1 MVRQCEVLNMM
12 NLEYIAHVA
21 KDVDGNWIEPHLLVE
36 HLEKVGEIAGEFASK
51 FNSKEWGMLAGVV
64 HDAGKAR
71 MSWQKY
77 LRVKSEYLVD
87 GLDLAGS
94 AQNVRHAIHGAK
106 LVEIVH
112 GKGIGRIISYCVAG
126 HHVGLQDWSSSE
138 GAGQASL
145 EFQMSQVKDLEEVHQ
160 FVWNKARSI
169 NKLVPPWMFSM
180 DGLEMSLWIRMLYS
194 CLVDADFL
202 DTEAYMEP
210 ERSIERSGFC
220 SISELLNRLN
230 HYNDLL
236 VQKADNS
243 PLNRIRREIREKCV
257 QMGRQPQGVFS
268 LSVPT
273 GGGKTLSS
281 LAFALEHAKKHNL
294 SRVIYVIPYTS
305 IIEQNADQFRKA
317 LGDDQVIE
325 HHSSIDEGSS
335 TYKSRLAAENWDAP
349 IIVTTSVQ
357 FFESL
362 FANKSSRCR
371 KLHNIVNSVVVLDEA
386 QLLPVGYLQPI
397 LEMYGCRGFMAHHN
411 TNIWADASPQ
421 DQYLTSTF
429 WPMGAAWLSL
439 HLWERY
445 QFTKDESFLIQA
457 YPTLK
462 EAAEFFIDFLVEDE
476 QGRLVTCPSLSPEN
490 KYIAPNGYATA
501 LCAGPTMDNQIM
513 RQLFNSCIIA
523 ADILNLDQ
531 EFRQT
536 LAQILTKIP
545 ETKIGSNGTIM
556 EWLEDYPEQA
566 PGHRHISHLF
576 GLHPGDTITVED
588 TPELAEA
595 ARKTL
600 ERRLAHG
607 GGHTGW
613 SCAWIINMFARLKE
627 ANLAYQYVWT
637 LLAKSTYP
645 NLFDAH
651 PPFQIDGNFG
661 LTAGVTEMLLQSH
674 GEVLQLLPALPEKW
688 ESGFVKGICARGNY
702 NIDLTWDQHQLKQAT
717 IYIKHN
723 RNAAGEL
730 ITDCRFVRLR
740 MPKGQQYVVYHQNQQ
755 VHLHHVEQNI
765 YQFEAIPGEKYMIK
779 MK

>member
-397 LEMYGCRGFMAHHN
+397 LETMQLLVDYYGVTFVICTATQPALGSRIIDGHKFKGLRDIHEIIGDETEVKKLYDSLKRVEVHFPDNLHYTSTWEEIAEELVAYEQVLCIVSDRKSCRDLHALMPKDTYHLSALMCGEHRSRVIEEIKDKLKQKMPCRVISTQLVEAGVDIDFPVVYRAFAGLDSIAQAAGRCNREGKLSKPGKVVVFMPPSKPPVGLLRKAAETTHSIIASMDDIDPLNHSIFEKYFAELYWKAN
-411 TNIWADASPQ
+411 SLDEKGIIKLLKPELTECGIFFKTAAERFQIIDSTRQRTILVRYGEGSKLIDLLKYRGPDRSLMRRLQRYTVNVYTNHFYAMLQRGSIEEVHPEIYA
-421 DQYLTSTF
+421 LTSEIEYDQKI
-429 WPMGAAWLSL
+429 GLL
-439 HLWERY
+439 V
-445 QFTKDESFLIQA
+445 DE
-457 YPTLK
+457 T
-462 EAAEFFIDFLVEDE
+462 
-476 QGRLVTCPSLSPEN
+476 
-490 KYIAPNGYATA
+490 
-501 LCAGPTMDNQIM
+501 
-513 RQLFNSCIIA
+513 LFNPSDLII
-523 ADILNLDQ
+523 
-531 EFRQT
+531 
-536 LAQILTKIP
+536 
-545 ETKIGSNGTIM
+545 
-556 EWLEDYPEQA
+556 
-566 PGHRHISHLF
+566 
-576 GLHPGDTITVED
+576 
-588 TPELAEA
+588 
-595 ARKTL
+595 
-600 ERRLAHG
+600 
-607 GGHTGW
+607 
-613 SCAWIINMFARLKE
+613 
-627 ANLAYQYVWT
+627 
-637 LLAKSTYP
+637 
-645 NLFDAH
+645 
-651 PPFQIDGNFG
+651 
-661 LTAGVTEMLLQSH
+661 
-674 GEVLQLLPALPEKW
+674 
-688 ESGFVKGICARGNY
+688 
-702 NIDLTWDQHQLKQAT
+702 
-717 IYIKHN
+717 
-723 RNAAGEL
+723 
-730 ITDCRFVRLR
+730 
-740 MPKGQQYVVYHQNQQ
+740 
-755 VHLHHVEQNI
+755 
-765 YQFEAIPGEKYMIK
+765 
-779 MK
+779 

>member
-1 MVRQCEVLNMM
+1 MM

-180 DGLEMSLWIRMLYS
+180 DSLEMSLWIRMLYS

-397 LEMYGCRGFMAHHN
+397 LETMQLLVDYYGVTFVICTATQPALGSRIIDGHKFKGLRDIHEIIGDETEVKKLYDSLKRVEVHFPDNLHYTSTWEEIAEELVAYEQVLCIVSDRKSCRDLHALMPKDTYHLSALMCGEHRSRVIEEIKDKLKQKMPCRVISTQLVEAGVDIDFPVVYRAFAGLDSIAQAAGRCNREGKLSKPGKVVVFMPPSKPPVGLLRKAAETTHSIIASMDDIDPLNHSIFEKYFAELYWKAN
-411 TNIWADASPQ
+411 SLDEKGIIKLLKPEMTECGIFFKTAAERFQIIDSTRQRTILVRYGEGSKLIDLLKYRGPDRSLMRRLQRYTVNVYTNHFYAMLQRGSIEEVHPEIYA
-421 DQYLTSTF
+421 LTSEIEYDQKI
-429 WPMGAAWLSL
+429 GLL
-439 HLWERY
+439 V
-445 QFTKDESFLIQA
+445 DE
-457 YPTLK
+457 T
-462 EAAEFFIDFLVEDE
+462 
-476 QGRLVTCPSLSPEN
+476 
-490 KYIAPNGYATA
+490 
-501 LCAGPTMDNQIM
+501 
-513 RQLFNSCIIA
+513 LFNPSDLII
-523 ADILNLDQ
+523 
-531 EFRQT
+531 
-536 LAQILTKIP
+536 
-545 ETKIGSNGTIM
+545 
-556 EWLEDYPEQA
+556 
-566 PGHRHISHLF
+566 
-576 GLHPGDTITVED
+576 
-588 TPELAEA
+588 
-595 ARKTL
+595 
-600 ERRLAHG
+600 
-607 GGHTGW
+607 
-613 SCAWIINMFARLKE
+613 
-627 ANLAYQYVWT
+627 
-637 LLAKSTYP
+637 
-645 NLFDAH
+645 
-651 PPFQIDGNFG
+651 
-661 LTAGVTEMLLQSH
+661 
-674 GEVLQLLPALPEKW
+674 
-688 ESGFVKGICARGNY
+688 
-702 NIDLTWDQHQLKQAT
+702 
-717 IYIKHN
+717 
-723 RNAAGEL
+723 
-730 ITDCRFVRLR
+730 
-740 MPKGQQYVVYHQNQQ
+740 
-755 VHLHHVEQNI
+755 
-765 YQFEAIPGEKYMIK
+765 
-779 MK
+779 

>member
-1 MVRQCEVLNMM
+1 MM

-169 NKLVPPWMFSM
+169 NKLVPPLMFSM
-180 DGLEMSLWIRMLYS
+180 DSLEMSLWIRMLYS

-397 LEMYGCRGFMAHHN
+397 LETMQLLVDYYGVTFVICTATQPALGSRIIDGHKFKGLRDIHEIIGDETEVKKLYDSLKRVEVHFPDNLHYTSTWEEIAEELVAYEQVLCIVSDRKSCRDLHALMPKDTYHLSALMCGEHRSRVIEEIKDKLKQKMPCRVISTQLVEAGVDIDFPVVYRAFAGLDSIAQAAGRCNREGKLSKPGKVVVFMPPSKPPVGLLRKAAETTHSIIASMDDIDPLNHSIFEKYFAELYWKAN
-411 TNIWADASPQ
+411 SLDEKGIIKLLKPELTECGIFFKTAAERFQIIDSTRQRTILVRYGEGSKLIDLLKYRGPDRSLMRRLQRYTVNVYTNHFYAMLQRGSIEEVHPEIYA
-421 DQYLTSTF
+421 LTSEIEYDQKI
-429 WPMGAAWLSL
+429 GLL
-439 HLWERY
+439 V
-445 QFTKDESFLIQA
+445 DE
-457 YPTLK
+457 T
-462 EAAEFFIDFLVEDE
+462 
-476 QGRLVTCPSLSPEN
+476 
-490 KYIAPNGYATA
+490 
-501 LCAGPTMDNQIM
+501 
-513 RQLFNSCIIA
+513 LFNPSDLII
-523 ADILNLDQ
+523 
-531 EFRQT
+531 
-536 LAQILTKIP
+536 
-545 ETKIGSNGTIM
+545 
-556 EWLEDYPEQA
+556 
-566 PGHRHISHLF
+566 
-576 GLHPGDTITVED
+576 
-588 TPELAEA
+588 
-595 ARKTL
+595 
-600 ERRLAHG
+600 
-607 GGHTGW
+607 
-613 SCAWIINMFARLKE
+613 
-627 ANLAYQYVWT
+627 
-637 LLAKSTYP
+637 
-645 NLFDAH
+645 
-651 PPFQIDGNFG
+651 
-661 LTAGVTEMLLQSH
+661 
-674 GEVLQLLPALPEKW
+674 
-688 ESGFVKGICARGNY
+688 
-702 NIDLTWDQHQLKQAT
+702 
-717 IYIKHN
+717 
-723 RNAAGEL
+723 
-730 ITDCRFVRLR
+730 
-740 MPKGQQYVVYHQNQQ
+740 
-755 VHLHHVEQNI
+755 
-765 YQFEAIPGEKYMIK
+765 
-779 MK
+779 

>member
-1 MVRQCEVLNMM
+1 MKLWYEHAAEDWNEALPLGNGKLGAMVFGGVDLERIQVNEETVWAGAANDTANPDAINLVPKVRELIFAGKLKEAEELALVAYQGNVQESYQTLGDLWIAFEYEDDYQVRNYRRELDLKTAIFQTRYRRGGTVYRREALISAVDNVFAMRFEVDNQKTLTAEIKVTRPEFES
-12 NLEYIAHVA
+12 LS
-21 KDVDGNWIEPHLLVE
+21 LVE
-36 HLEKVGEIAGEFASK
+36 LNTIILQGSGGGE
-51 FNSKEWGMLAGVV
+51 
-64 HDAGKAR
+64 
-71 MSWQKY
+71 
-77 LRVKSEYLVD
+77 
-87 GLDLAGS
+87 GS
-94 AQNVRHAIHGAK
+94 VN
-106 LVEIVH
+106 
-112 GKGIGRIISYCVAG
+112 
-126 HHVGLQDWSSSE
+126 
-138 GAGQASL
+138 
-145 EFQMSQVKDLEEVHQ
+145 
-160 FVWNKARSI
+160 
-169 NKLVPPWMFSM
+169 
-180 DGLEMSLWIRMLYS
+180 
-194 CLVDADFL
+194 
-202 DTEAYMEP
+202 
-210 ERSIERSGFC
+210 FC
-220 SISELLNRLN
+220 SILKVIT
-230 HYNDLL
+230 NDSKSK
-236 VQKADNS
+236 V
-243 PLNRIRREIREKCV
+243 
-257 QMGRQPQGVFS
+257 
-268 LSVPT
+268 
-273 GGGKTLSS
+273 
-281 LAFALEHAKKHNL
+281 
-294 SRVIYVIPYTS
+294 S
-305 IIEQNADQFRKA
+305 IIEDRIRIEGASSFWLVQTAASDFNYQDPKAECLQRIAAVEAKGYQQVRQDHIADYQTLFNRVEININGDSPEYLQA
-317 LGDDQVIE
+317 LPTDQRLMLVKDGADDPE
-325 HHSSIDEGSS
+325 
-335 TYKSRLAAENWDAP
+335 L
-349 IIVTTSVQ
+349 VTLMYQ
-357 FFESL
+357 YGRYL
-362 FANKSSRCR
+362 LIASSREDSALPANLQGIWNDKMKAPWR
-371 KLHNIVNSVVVLDEA
+371 GRYTININTEMNYWPAELCNLSECHEPLFRLIERLRETGREMA
-386 QLLPVGYLQPI
+386 KK
-397 LEMYGCRGFMAHHN
+397 MYGCRGFMAHHN

-779 MK
+779 IK